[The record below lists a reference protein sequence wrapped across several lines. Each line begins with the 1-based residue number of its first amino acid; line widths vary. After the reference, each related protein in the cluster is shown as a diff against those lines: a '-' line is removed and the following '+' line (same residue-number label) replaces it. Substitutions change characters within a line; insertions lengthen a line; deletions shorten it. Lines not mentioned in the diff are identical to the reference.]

1 MKRKDLYNYIREQIV
16 NELTEGAAED
26 QAAAATALN
35 NQKAQIAA
43 ATAASAAADAAKK
56 AADTKKAETAADKK
70 PGLTE
75 EDLNEMSRI
84 AAKVSINDPE
94 KLKIAKEIYGGS
106 NVEKIIDL
114 VVEAGEEGITQ
125 EELAAKLNISEPRLL
140 NSDIN
145 VLVKAGAFKKPE
157 KKQPKSV
164 KPKPEADLASIGI
177 PKVVSNPG
185 EDEWEQT
192 GDSDKEEIDVKDDWE
207 KPEEEESVPEEPKID
222 YKSIDKDKDTE
233 KITGGKAY
241 GKKLSPEDEAKFV
254 KISLGID
261 AKIARLEDLPKN
273 ERIDSPDYPV
283 LKAVLDNT
291 NVKKLYKDK
300 GIDLP
305 KMPSVIV
312 K

>member
-1 MKRKDLYNYIREQIV
+1 MKRKDLYNYVREQII

-26 QAAAATALN
+26 QAAAATALK
-35 NQKAQIAA
+35 NQQAQIAA

-125 EELAAKLNISEPRLL
+125 EELAAKLNISPPTLL

-157 KKQPKSV
+157 KKQPKPTKAS
-164 KPKPEADLASIGI
+164 PEADLASIGI
-177 PKVVSNPG
+177 PRVVADPDEEEVKVK
-185 EDEWEQT
+185 DEWE
-192 GDSDKEEIDVKDDWE
+192 EAEKDEWE
-207 KPEEEESVPEEPKID
+207 KPEKEEGPSEEEPKVADI
-222 YKSIDKDKDTE
+222 KAADKEAE
-233 KITGGKAY
+233 KTVGGKSYAQ
-241 GKKLSPEDEAKFV
+241 KLSSEDEEKYTKLKKGIESKVAKLMDMTKAKREV
-254 KISLGID
+254 SDDIKI
-261 AKIARLEDLPKN
+261 
-273 ERIDSPDYPV
+273 
-283 LKAVLDNT
+283 LKQLINRDD
-291 NVKKLYKDK
+291 VKKLFKAK
-300 GIDLP
+300 GINLKDLTAD
-305 KMPSVIV
+305 IF
-312 K
+312 

>member
-1 MKRKDLYNYIREQIV
+1 MKRKDLYNYIREQII

-26 QAAAATALN
+26 QAAVATALK
-35 NQKAQIAA
+35 NQQAQIAA

-125 EELAAKLNISEPRLL
+125 EELAAKLNISPPTLL

-177 PKVVSNPG
+177 PKVVADPD
-185 EDEWEQT
+185 EEEVKVKDEWE
-192 GDSDKEEIDVKDDWE
+192 EAEKDEWE
-207 KPEEEESVPEEPKID
+207 KPEKEEGPSEEEPKVADI
-222 YKSIDKDKDTE
+222 KAADKEAE
-233 KITGGKAY
+233 KTVGGKSYAQ
-241 GKKLSPEDEAKFV
+241 KLSSEDEEKYTKLKKGIESKVAKLMDMTKAKREV
-254 KISLGID
+254 SDDIKI
-261 AKIARLEDLPKN
+261 
-273 ERIDSPDYPV
+273 
-283 LKAVLDNT
+283 LKQLINRDD
-291 NVKKLYKDK
+291 VKKLFKAK
-300 GIDLP
+300 GINLKDLTAD
-305 KMPSVIV
+305 IF
-312 K
+312 

>member
-1 MKRKDLYNYIREQIV
+1 MKRKDLYNYVREQII

-26 QAAAATALN
+26 QAATATALN

-75 EDLNEMSRI
+75 DELNEMSRI

-94 KLKIAKEIYGGS
+94 RLKIAREVYGGS

-125 EELAAKLNISEPRLL
+125 EELAAKLNISPPTLL

-177 PKVVSNPG
+177 PKVVANP
-185 EDEWEQT
+185 DEWEQT
-192 GDSDKEEIDVKDDWE
+192 GDPDKEEIDVKDDWE
-207 KPEEEESVPEEPKID
+207 KPEEEEGPSEDEPKVADI
-222 YKSIDKDKDTE
+222 KAADKEAE
-233 KITGGKAY
+233 KTVGGKSYAQ
-241 GKKLSPEDEAKFV
+241 KLSPEDEEKYTKLKKGIENKVAKLMDMTKAKREESDDI
-254 KISLGID
+254 KI
-261 AKIARLEDLPKN
+261 
-273 ERIDSPDYPV
+273 
-283 LKAVLDNT
+283 LKQLINRDD
-291 NVKKLYKDK
+291 VKKLFKAK
-300 GIDLP
+300 GINLKDLT
-305 KMPSVIV
+305 SDIF
-312 K
+312 